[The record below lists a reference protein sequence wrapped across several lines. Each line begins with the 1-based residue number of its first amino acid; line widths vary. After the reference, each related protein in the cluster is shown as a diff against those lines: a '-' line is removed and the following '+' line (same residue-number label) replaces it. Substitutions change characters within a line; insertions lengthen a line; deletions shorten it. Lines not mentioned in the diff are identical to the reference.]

1 MYEIM
6 LSLDGEG
13 TKSLYEQ
20 IYEYL
25 KDEIRRGK
33 IPCGEKLPSTRMLA
47 EQLDVSRSTAQMAYE
62 QLLSE
67 GYIES
72 VPYKGY
78 FVCEMDELYHLD
90 SAPAMSEENEIT
102 ETNQYRYD
110 FTPNGIDLEH
120 FPYATWRKL
129 SREVLQDDQ
138 KELFHLGDPK
148 GEYALRKAIS
158 IYLYQA
164 RGVNAQPSQ
173 IIIGAGN
180 DYLQMLLSRM
190 LGTEHRI
197 AMETPGYRHAYD
209 IFQRLGYECCTVSM
223 DRYGMDVDELQESGA
238 DIAYVM
244 PSHQYPM
251 GIVMPVR
258 RRQELLQWA
267 ARKEGRYIIE
277 DDYDS
282 EFRYVGKPIPSLQ
295 GSDVCQKVIYIGT
308 FSKSITPSLR
318 ISYLVLPAGLL
329 ERYEQVGRSFS
340 CTVSR
345 TDQKMLQLFMERGYF
360 ERHLNKMRALYKNK
374 HDTLL
379 AELRQ
384 MKGIK
389 KIFGERSGVHLLVQ
403 MADQRTEQ
411 ELIACAGQVGIRV
424 YPLSE
429 YCLDDREYETTIILG
444 YAAMKEEEIHTAAGL
459 LIRSWGEG
467 TAADAER
474 TQLRP
479 DDKQCCVDWSGQ

>member
-13 TKSLYEQ
+13 KKSLYEQ

-25 KDEIRRGK
+25 KEEIRQGK
-33 IPCGEKLPSTRMLA
+33 IPYGERLPSTRMLA

-78 FVCEMDELYHLD
+78 FVCGMDELYHLD
-90 SAPAMSEENEIT
+90 SAPAMSEEDEAAEIK
-102 ETNQYRYD
+102 QYRYD

-120 FPYATWRKL
+120 FPYAIWRKL

-148 GEYALRKAIS
+148 GEYALRRAIS
-158 IYLYQA
+158 IYLHQA

-209 IFQRLGYECCTVSM
+209 IFQRLGYDCCTVSM
-223 DRYGMDVDELQESGA
+223 DRYGMNVAELQKSGA
-238 DIAYVM
+238 HIAYVM

-258 RRQELLQWA
+258 RRRELLQWA
-267 ARKEGRYIIE
+267 AMKEGRYIIE

-282 EFRYVGKPIPSLQ
+282 EFRYIGKPIPSLQ
-295 GSDVCQKVIYIGT
+295 GSDASQKVIYIGT

-318 ISYLVLPAGLL
+318 ISYLVLPAALL
-329 ERYEQVGRSFS
+329 ERYEQVGRNFS

-360 ERHLNKMRALYKNK
+360 ERHLNKMRALYRNK
-374 HDTLL
+374 HDALL

-384 MKGIK
+384 MKGIR

-411 ELIACAGQVGIRV
+411 ELIACAGEAGIRV

-429 YCLDDREYETTIILG
+429 YCLDDRGYETETTIILG
-444 YAAMKEEEIHTAAGL
+444 YAAMNEEEIRTAAGL
-459 LIRSWGEG
+459 LNMSWGEG
-467 TAADAER
+467 TAVR
-474 TQLRP
+474 
-479 DDKQCCVDWSGQ
+479 

>member
-1 MYEIM
+1 MYEVI
-6 LSLDGEG
+6 LNLGGE
-13 TKSLYEQ
+13 KNLYEQ
-20 IYEYL
+20 IYEYIRE
-25 KDEIRRGK
+25 EIRQGK
-33 IPCGEKLPSTRMLA
+33 IRCGERLPSTRILA
-47 EQLDVSRSTAQMAYE
+47 GQLDVSRSTAQMAYE

-67 GYIES
+67 GYIEA
-72 VPYKGY
+72 VPCKGY
-78 FVCEMDELYHLD
+78 FVCEMDELYHLKQET
-90 SAPAMSEENEIT
+90 AVSEEKT
-102 ETNQYRYD
+102 EEKTEHYKYD

-148 GEYALRKAIS
+148 GEYALRKTIS
-158 IYLYQA
+158 SYLHQA

-173 IIIGAGN
+173 IVIGAGN

-190 LGTEHRI
+190 LGTDRRI
-197 AMETPGYRHAYD
+197 AMESPGYRHAYD
-209 IFQRLGYECCTVSM
+209 IFQRLGYDCCTVSM
-223 DRYGMDVDELQESGA
+223 DRHGMDMQELQESGA
-238 DIAYVM
+238 DTAYVM

-267 ARKEGRYIIE
+267 AMKEGRYIIE

-282 EFRYVGKPIPSLQ
+282 EFRYVGKPVPSLQ
-295 GSDVCQKVIYIGT
+295 GSDTCQKVIYIGT
-308 FSKSITPSLR
+308 FSRSITPSLR

-360 ERHLNKMRALYKNK
+360 ERHLNKMRALYRNK
-374 HDTLL
+374 HDALL
-379 AELRQ
+379 GELRR

-389 KIFGERSGVHLLVQ
+389 RICGERAGVHLLVQ
-403 MADQRTEQ
+403 MADKRTEQ
-411 ELIACAGQVGIRV
+411 ELVSCAGQAGIRV

-429 YCLDDREYETTIILG
+429 YCLDDNACETTMLLG
-444 YAAMKEEEIHTAAGL
+444 YATMKEDEIRIAAGIL
-459 LIRSWGEG
+459 GRSWE
-467 TAADAER
+467 
-474 TQLRP
+474 
-479 DDKQCCVDWSGQ
+479 SGKL

>member
-13 TKSLYEQ
+13 KKSLYEQ

-25 KDEIRRGK
+25 KEEIRQGK
-33 IPCGEKLPSTRMLA
+33 IPYGERLPSTRMLA

-67 GYIES
+67 GYIEP

-78 FVCEMDELYHLD
+78 FVCGMDELYHLD
-90 SAPAMSEENEIT
+90 PAPAVSEANEIT
-102 ETNQYRYD
+102 ETKRYRYD

-148 GEYALRKAIS
+148 GEYALRRTIS
-158 IYLYQA
+158 IYLHQA

-209 IFQRLGYECCTVSM
+209 IFQRLGYDCCTVSM
-223 DRYGMDVDELQESGA
+223 DRYGMDMAELQESGA

-282 EFRYVGKPIPSLQ
+282 EFRYIGKPIPSLQ
-295 GSDVCQKVIYIGT
+295 GSDACQKVIYIGT

-318 ISYLVLPAGLL
+318 ISYLVLPAALL
-329 ERYEQVGRSFS
+329 KRYEQVGRNFS

-360 ERHLNKMRALYKNK
+360 ERHLNKMRALYRNK
-374 HDTLL
+374 HDALL

-384 MKGIK
+384 MKGIR

-403 MADQRTEQ
+403 TADQRTEQ
-411 ELIACAGQVGIRV
+411 ELIACAGQAGIRV

-444 YAAMKEEEIHTAAGL
+444 YAVMKEEENCTAAGL
-459 LIRSWGEG
+459 LNLAWGE
-467 TAADAER
+467 R
-474 TQLRP
+474 T
-479 DDKQCCVDWSGQ
+479 GAGE